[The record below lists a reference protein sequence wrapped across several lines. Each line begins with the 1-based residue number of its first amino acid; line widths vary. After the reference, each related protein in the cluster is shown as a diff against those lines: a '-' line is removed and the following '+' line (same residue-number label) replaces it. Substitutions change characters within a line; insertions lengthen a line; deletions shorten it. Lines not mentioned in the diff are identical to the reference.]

1 MSESEYESFL
11 SANSNIVSK
20 TKVVRSRV
28 TKDRMVERHLRYVG
42 AYQAGDERYKRKHL
56 KRFKKILLVC

>member
-28 TKDRMVERHLRYVG
+28 TKDRMVERHFISSLDAIVNDDGKCTIRWR
-42 AYQAGDERYKRKHL
+42 ASSR
-56 KRFKKILLVC
+56 